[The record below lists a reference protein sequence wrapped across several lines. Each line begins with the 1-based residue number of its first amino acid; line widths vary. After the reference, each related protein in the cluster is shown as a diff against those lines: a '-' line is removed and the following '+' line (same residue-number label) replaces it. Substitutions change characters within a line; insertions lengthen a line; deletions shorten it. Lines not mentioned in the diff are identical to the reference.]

1 MKWLLNVVSPV
12 VLVLIYLF
20 SSSSADRLDSGL
32 AAARAGNVSSVFCLF
47 WCSGGLGPGRLAAGV
62 EGDGEAVLE
71 QEGQHLGRT
80 RG

>member
-32 AAARAGNVSSVFCLF
+32 AAARCSASSGVQEAWGWAAWQPEWKEMERPSSSRKVSI
-47 WCSGGLGPGRLAAGV
+47 WGGHEAAV
-62 EGDGEAVLE
+62 A
-71 QEGQHLGRT
+71 T
-80 RG
+80 R